1 MKCIFQGI
9 HLMYEQLSA
18 LNELS
23 ERHSTL
29 ITGANS
35 LEDKLLAW
43 KMEVES
49 DVNSVIKRTPF
60 DLRMGKT
67 PTQIDNEDPP
77 CPELPPPITPQVL
90 LLLLYCKVFFI
101 INKMFII
108 SLGFCK
114 IQTKNIVSIN
124 ISFFFFY

>member
-1 MKCIFQGI
+1 
-9 HLMYEQLSA
+9 MYEQLSA

-35 LEDKLLAW
+35 LEEKLLAW
-43 KMEVES
+43 KMEVAN

-77 CPELPPPITPQVL
+77 CPELPPPITPQVF
-90 LLLLYCKVFFI
+90 YYSIIFI
-101 INKMFII
+101 TNRKFKI
-108 SLGFCK
+108 S
-114 IQTKNIVSIN
+114 
-124 ISFFFFY
+124 ISFLFLISN